1 MHCRFIFF
9 LFVLFIGSSVSAQH
23 LQLINDRGEA
33 GVFLGYSSYSGDI
46 ASDVQFIKMNY
57 GAFYKKQLNEYI
69 GLRLN
74 YEKMNIGA
82 SDANSQNAYDLS
94 RGFVFER
101 DFHEISVLSELYF
114 NRFITDRKE
123 YRFSPYLGFGAGTIL
138 SANLDRNNFSKKT
151 KTDYTILITNIG
163 FKWNL
168 YKQINLFGEF
178 KYRFTTSDYVDHF
191 ADATPLKLSSAASS
205 PPTFQGSKSGKDD
218 LLSAS
223 LGLSYNFRKIYGPE
237 KFKKKKTSKNDIEDH
252 SPKKKSK
259 LLFFIPFNRK

>member
-1 MHCRFIFF
+1 MRHTNLF
-9 LFVLFIGSSVSAQH
+9 LLFALLIGSTLNAQH
-23 LQLINDRGEA
+23 LQLINDKGEV
-33 GVFLGYSSYSGDI
+33 GTYIGFSSYNGDI

-57 GAFYKKQLNEYI
+57 GAFYKKQLNEYV

-123 YRFSPYLGFGAGTIL
+123 YRFSPYLGFGVGYLLKGNIDR
-138 SANLDRNNFSKKT
+138 SNFANAAKNRIATLPF
-151 KTDYTILITNIG
+151 NIG

-178 KYRFTTSDYVDHF
+178 KYRFTTSDYIDHF
-191 ADATPLKLSSAASS
+191 TDATPMKLLTAASS
-205 PPTFQGSKSGKDD
+205 APTYQGSKSGKDD
-218 LLSAS
+218 MLSAS
-223 LGLSYNFRKIYGPE
+223 FGLSYNFRKIFGPE
-237 KFKKKKTSKNDIEDH
+237 RFKRKKSNKSAIEDH
-252 SPKKKSK
+252 SPKSASKFPFLFSKK
-259 LLFFIPFNRK
+259 RK

>member
-1 MHCRFIFF
+1 
-9 LFVLFIGSSVSAQH
+9 
-23 LQLINDRGEA
+23 
-33 GVFLGYSSYSGDI
+33 
-46 ASDVQFIKMNY
+46 MNY

-101 DFHEISVLSELYF
+101 DLHEISVLSELYF

-123 YRFSPYLGFGAGTIL
+123 YRFSPYLGFGVGYLLKGNIDR
-138 SANLDRNNFSKKT
+138 SNFANAAKNRIATLPF
-151 KTDYTILITNIG
+151 NIG

-178 KYRFTTSDYVDHF
+178 KYRFTTSDYIDHF
-191 ADATPLKLSSAASS
+191 TDATPMKLLTAASS
-205 PPTFQGSKSGKDD
+205 APTYQGSKSGKDD

-223 LGLSYNFRKIYGPE
+223 FGLSYNFRKIYGPE
-237 KFKKKKTSKNDIEDH
+237 RFKKKKSNKSAIEDH
-252 SPKKKSK
+252 SPKSASKFPFLFSKK
-259 LLFFIPFNRK
+259 RK

>member
-1 MHCRFIFF
+1 MRIQFIFLWLA
-9 LFVLFIGSSVSAQH
+9 LFFCASVNAQH
-23 LQLINDRGEA
+23 LQLINDKGEVGAFA
-33 GVFLGYSSYSGDI
+33 GYGSYNGDI

-57 GAFYKKQLNEYI
+57 GAFYKRQLNAYI

-74 YEKMNIGA
+74 YEKLNIGA
-82 SDANSQNAYDLS
+82 SDLGSKNAYDLA

-101 DFHEISVLSELYF
+101 DFHEISLLSELYF
-114 NRFITDRKE
+114 NRFITDRKDFK
-123 YRFSPYLGFGAGTIL
+123 FSPYLGFGAGYLLKGNVDT
-138 SANLDRNNFSKKT
+138 ANFTNTSNNKIVT
-151 KTDYTILITNIG
+151 LPINLG

-168 YKQINLFGEF
+168 YKQVNLFGEF

-205 PPTFQGSKSGKDD
+205 APTFQGSKSGKDD

-223 LGLSYNFRKIYGPE
+223 LGLSYNFRKMYGPE